1 MLKKKSKTVSLLKS
15 LKQKKYL
22 NFNKFLIKRLNKQ
35 KKLIKTIPSK
45 NYDDLDIKNPIKIF
59 KNFFN
64 KNKKINKVNNNNN
77 NKNKKI
83 NKVNN
88 NNNNNNK
95 KINKFIFEIN
105 AIKDKTYRI
114 KSNLLRLYNRNIY
127 LNTNFRLEENI
138 LKTQKGRL
146 LNNDW
151 NRLKYIRKKFIKA
164 RRLFELSLLY
174 NRKLKFEKKNSYNIF
189 LRKTRLNTF
198 ITLTN
203 NFGEVILSRSA
214 G

>member
-1 MLKKKSKTVSLLKS
+1 MLKKKFKTNSLLKS

-22 NFNKFLIKRLNKQ
+22 NFNKFLIERLNKQ

-64 KNKKINKVNNNNN
+64 NNKKINKVNNNNN
-77 NKNKKI
+77 KKI
-83 NKVNN
+83 NKV
-88 NNNNNNK
+88 NNNNNK

-105 AIKDKTYRI
+105 AIKNKTYRI

-127 LNTNFRLEENI
+127 LNTNLRLEENI